1 MKNFKGIIGSLKW
14 KDRLYNGQTEK
25 DKRTKGQTEEI
36 MSNTYPTKNEL

>member
-14 KDRLYNGQTEK
+14 KDRQYNGQTEK
-25 DKRTKGQTEEI
+25 GKRTKGQTEEI